1 MNYFLKTTKHERP
14 KKMMLYY
21 KYYIT
26 TVYYTLSCKQNNS
39 TISLKTIFFLRNL
52 IFALWTVFRFLGSH
66 LLKWTFFKNSW
77 NTREFE
83 SDIFRL
89 IRLHLKSTYLWLWF
103 FSKYVYY
110 LLPRFH
116 IYLMLFNIY
125 WQYILESNYI
135 FVITNKVYEK

>member
-21 KYYIT
+21 KILHNY
-26 TVYYTLSCKQNNS
+26 YYTLSCKQNNS

-103 FSKYVYY
+103 FYKYVYY